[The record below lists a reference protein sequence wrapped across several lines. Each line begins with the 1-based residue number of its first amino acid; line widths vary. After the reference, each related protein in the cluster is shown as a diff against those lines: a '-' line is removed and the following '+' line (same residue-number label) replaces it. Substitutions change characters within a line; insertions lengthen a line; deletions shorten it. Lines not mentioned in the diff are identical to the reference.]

1 MRMTTWRKGW
11 DGCCEQGVTLRSL
24 RPITRR
30 QDNHGL
36 RPYIRFR
43 PRLCDACA
51 EKQAEERQKE
61 SSRWERLCPALYRNT
76 DLCRVSEE
84 LYAKSYH
91 ERWTQEVL
99 GWEYGQVGLVV
110 SGPTGTGKSRLVW
123 VLLRRLLDDENHT
136 GLALDGM
143 TFRSAL
149 KLARNHGIEEYLR
162 RLVRCAVL
170 YWDDLG
176 GMHLTANEGEVLL
189 HVVEQ
194 RCAGQKPI
202 LAITQCAGPELETR
216 LSQSGSAIRRRLNEF
231 CRVVR
236 VARAEEQHQNPGLSS
251 ANGKAV
257 G

>member
-1 MRMTTWRKGW
+1 MSEALH
-11 DGCCEQGVTLRSL
+11 CEVCGRSL
-24 RPITRR
+24 AVRTITVRDR
-30 QDNHGL
+30 TFV
-36 RPYIRFR
+36 FR
-43 PRLCDACA
+43 PSLCDCCA
-51 EKQAEERQKE
+51 EKQQAKERQKE
-61 SSRWERLCPALYRNT
+61 PTRWDRLCPALYRDT
-76 DLCRVSEE
+76 DLCRIGEE
-84 LYAKSYH
+84 SCAKSYD
-91 ERWTQEVL
+91 ERWTREVL
-99 GWEYGQVGLVV
+99 GWEYGPVGLVL

-123 VLLRRLLDDENHT
+123 VLLRRLMDDENRT
-136 GLALDGM
+136 GIALDGM
-143 TFRSAL
+143 TFRSGL
-149 KLARNHGIEEYLR
+149 QSVRNHGTEEYVR

-202 LAITQCAGPELETR
+202 LASTQYAGPELETR

-236 VARAEEQHQNPGLSS
+236 VARAENQDQKSRLAS

>member
-1 MRMTTWRKGW
+1 MSETSH
-11 DGCCEQGVTLRSL
+11 CEDCRQECAART
-24 RPITRR
+24 ITVCDRTFV
-30 QDNHGL
+30 
-36 RPYIRFR
+36 FR

-51 EKQAEERQKE
+51 EKRQADEGQKE

-76 DLCRVSEE
+76 EVCRVSEE
-84 LYAKSYH
+84 LYAKSYD
-91 ERWTQEVL
+91 ERWTQEVF
-99 GWEYGQVGLVV
+99 GWEYGPVGLVV

-123 VLLRRLLDDENHT
+123 VLLRRLLDDEKRT
-136 GLALDGM
+136 GIALDGM

-149 KLARNHGIEEYLR
+149 QLARNHGTEEYVR

-194 RCAGQKPI
+194 RCAAQKPI
-202 LAITQCAGPELETR
+202 LATTQYAGPELEIR
-216 LSQSGSAIRRRLNEF
+216 LSHSGSAIRRRLNEF

-236 VARAEEQHQNPGLSS
+236 IARAEEQHQKSRLGT
-251 ANGKAV
+251 ANGKAAV
-257 G
+257 R